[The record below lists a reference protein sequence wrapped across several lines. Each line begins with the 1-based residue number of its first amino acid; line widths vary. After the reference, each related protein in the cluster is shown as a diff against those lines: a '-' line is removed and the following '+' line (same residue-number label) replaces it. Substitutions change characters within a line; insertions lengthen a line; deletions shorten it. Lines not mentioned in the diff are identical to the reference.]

1 MRVKMNQM
9 EKSHKDAMELQQVG
23 NYICTS
29 NMSQSACRKFGEKC
43 TTGVK
48 KKKCYDQ
55 SALKNMQSVFTIGL
69 HNYDTV
75 VINIH

>member
-29 NMSQSACRKFGEKC
+29 NMSQSACRIFGEKC

-48 KKKCYDQ
+48 KKKNVMI
-55 SALKNMQSVFTIGL
+55 SL
-69 HNYDTV
+69 HSKTCNLYLL
-75 VINIH
+75 

>member
-29 NMSQSACRKFGEKC
+29 GMSQSACRIFGEKC
-43 TTGVK
+43 RAVGK
-48 KKKCYDQ
+48 K
-55 SALKNMQSVFTIGL
+55 NVFAICFYFNQDSLTL
-69 HNYDTV
+69 ETPH
-75 VINIH
+75 IN

>member
-48 KKKCYDQ
+48 KKKNVMI
-55 SALKNMQSVFTIGL
+55 SL
-69 HNYDTV
+69 HSITCNLYLL
-75 VINIH
+75 